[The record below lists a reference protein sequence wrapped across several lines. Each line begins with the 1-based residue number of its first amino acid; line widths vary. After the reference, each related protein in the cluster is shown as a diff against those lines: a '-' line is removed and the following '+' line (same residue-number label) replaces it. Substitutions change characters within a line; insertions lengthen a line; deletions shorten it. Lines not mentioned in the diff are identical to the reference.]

1 MQNKLYYSYDHLKQL
16 ERYKQN
22 YYMAIKLSKIKS
34 IINLKTPESYLFYK
48 NNFNRNLPNNNIS
61 K

>member
-1 MQNKLYYSYDHLKQL
+1 MQNKLYNSYDHLKQL

>member
-1 MQNKLYYSYDHLKQL
+1 MNNKLYHSYDHLKQL

-22 YYMAIKLSKIKS
+22 YYMAIKLSKIKP
-34 IINLKTPESYLFYK
+34 IINLKTPESYVFYK
-48 NNFNRNLPNNNIS
+48 NNFNRNLPNNSIS